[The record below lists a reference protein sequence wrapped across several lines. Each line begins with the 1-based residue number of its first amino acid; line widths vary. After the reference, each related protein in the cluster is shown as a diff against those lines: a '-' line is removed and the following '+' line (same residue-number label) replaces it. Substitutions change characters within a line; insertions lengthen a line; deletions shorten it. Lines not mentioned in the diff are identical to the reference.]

1 MISIDLN
8 RNWTSGS
15 EESSECWTLQL
26 SHALHWISGDLSSS
40 VRLLLLQTHFYFK
53 CSWEGQQDEQIF
65 HNRGLSQKSPLT
77 LTNTLLLPITLHR
90 LIALPN
96 HCKSW
101 GTVNPFTHPGGIHWP
116 EHSLEATLLPA
127 LTGLPTLCTSLQR
140 GNSATTGS
148 LKDLSNRDSFISL
161 DSS

>member
-26 SHALHWISGDLSSS
+26 SHALHWVSGDLFSS
-40 VRLLLLQTHFYFK
+40 VKLLLLQTHFYFK
-53 CSWEGQQDEQIF
+53 CSLQGKQDEQIF
-65 HNRGLSQKSPLT
+65 PSRGLSQISPLT
-77 LTNTLLLPITLHR
+77 LMNTLLLPVTLHR
-90 LIALPN
+90 LMALPN

-101 GTVNPFTHPGGIHWP
+101 GTVNPFTHLQMTFPGLSIPQKPLFCQLWQVCP
-116 EHSLEATLLPA
+116 PCA
-127 LTGLPTLCTSLQR
+127 LHPLQR

-148 LKDLSNRDSFISL
+148 LKRSL
-161 DSS
+161 

>member
-101 GTVNPFTHPGGIHWP
+101 GTVNPFTHLH
-116 EHSLEATLLPA
+116 LQVAF
-127 LTGLPTLCTSLQR
+127 TGLSIPWKPLCCQLWQACPPCALHSREEIQQQQ
-140 GNSATTGS
+140 GP
-148 LKDLSNRDSFISL
+148 
-161 DSS
+161 